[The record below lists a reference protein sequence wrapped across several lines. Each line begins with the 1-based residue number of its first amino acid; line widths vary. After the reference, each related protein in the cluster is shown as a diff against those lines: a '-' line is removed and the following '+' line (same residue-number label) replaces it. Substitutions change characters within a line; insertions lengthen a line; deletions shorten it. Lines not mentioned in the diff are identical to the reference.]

1 MTTEKTPVLGL
12 TVAALVLLSIFGIH
26 RTLLNRASVGG
37 DSVANV
43 VNELPPAAAGLRSKL
58 DGTKAVGQVTG
69 IYVELGTNLYVSIE
83 RAPASLRKSAT
94 RYVNVEFPESL
105 VKEFDT
111 DSAIV
116 KALDPAVEVGD
127 VVEVKFVEN
136 SYAVGLNN
144 VTRVTQ
150 IVAPHDT
157 DMAKSF
163 GQKLAAHKAAV
174 KPVAMGD
181 ATPIPGAGTSH
192 STH

>member
-181 ATPIPGAGTSH
+181 ATPIPGAGTS
-192 STH
+192 TH